1 MPKYE
6 INALASEWQALPSQ
20 IVHVLSELGERP
32 TNGTVELDADTL
44 NLVRE
49 AVSEMVAAREVALPP
64 GATPRDIAHALNVS
78 HAEVQKQLFQ
88 SGVLVNLTTS
98 LAQDVAERLVQAFGY
113 KVRWVEPRVVEEV
126 VPQEPV
132 KKRRPTGTTTRPP
145 VVTILGHVDH
155 GKTTLLDF
163 IRRTKVAEKE
173 YGGITQHIGA
183 YEVEVHGRKIT
194 FLDTPGHEAFT
205 AMRARGAQVTDI
217 AVLVVAAD
225 DGVMPQTVEAIN
237 HAKSA
242 NVPIIVAINKIDLP
256 EANANR
262 VKQQLTEYGL
272 ISEDYGG
279 DTIMVP
285 LSAKTGEGVDTLLDL
300 ILLQAD
306 LLELKAD
313 PSAEVQGVVIE
324 ARLDRGRGP
333 VATVLVENGT
343 LKQGDIVVVGKCY
356 GRIKA
361 MFNFAGERVKDAGPS
376 TPVEII
382 GLDDVPEAGDRLT
395 VYLDE
400 REAKSKAE
408 ELKEK
413 ARMEEMERR
422 KPRASLAELQRR
434 LQEGERKEL
443 NLIIKADVQGS
454 VEAVRG
460 LIEKI
465 EHAEV
470 TIKVLHSGVGTIT
483 ESDVLLASAADAI
496 IVGFNTRPEPQAKER
511 AEREGVEI
519 RTYKVIYDLVD
530 DIEKAIRGLLE
541 PKYEEQEL
549 GRAVV
554 RAVFQLKRAGTVAGC
569 YVKDGKVVRGARC
582 RVLRDGK
589 VIAEGTIASL
599 RHLKEDVREIQAG
612 YECGLTVS
620 DFTGYEEGDEIQ
632 VFELVQVG

>member
-20 IVHVLSELGERP
+20 VLHVLSELGERP
-32 TNGTVELDADTL
+32 ANGTIELDPETF

-49 AVSEMVAAREVALPP
+49 AVSEMVAAKEVALSP
-64 GATPRDIAHALNVS
+64 GATPRDIAHALNI
-78 HAEVQKQLFQ
+78 ANADVQKQLLQ
-88 SGVLVNLTTS
+88 SGMLVNLTTS
-98 LAQDVAERLVQAFGY
+98 LAPEVAERIVGGFGY
-113 KVRWVEPRVVEEV
+113 RIKWVEPRPVEE
-126 VPQEPV
+126 PAPEKPV
-132 KKRRPTGTTTRPP
+132 QPRRPTGTTVRPP

-163 IRRTKVAEKE
+163 IRRTKVAERE

-183 YEVEVHGRKIT
+183 YEVEIHGRKIT

-237 HAKSA
+237 HARSA
-242 NVPIIVAINKIDLP
+242 GVPIIVAINKIDLP
-256 EANANR
+256 EANVNR

-272 ISEDYGG
+272 ISEDFGG

-285 LSAKTGEGVDTLLDL
+285 MSARTGEGVDTLLEL

-306 LLELKAD
+306 LLDLKGD

-356 GRIKA
+356 GKIKA
-361 MFNFAGERVKDAGPS
+361 MFNFAGEKVKDAGPS
-376 TPVEII
+376 MPVEII
-382 GLDDVPEAGDRLT
+382 GLDDVPEAGDRVT

-400 REAKSKAE
+400 KEAKSKAE
-408 ELKEK
+408 QLKER
-413 ARMEEMERR
+413 ARLEEMERR

-460 LIEKI
+460 LIERI
-465 EHAEV
+465 EHPEV
-470 TIKVLHSGVGTIT
+470 TIGILHSGVGTIT
-483 ESDVLLASAADAI
+483 ESDVLLASAANAI
-496 IVGFNTRPEPQAKER
+496 IVGFNTRPESQAKER

-519 RTYKVIYDLVD
+519 RTYKVIYDVVE
-530 DIEKAIRGLLE
+530 DIRKAVHGLLE

-554 RAVFQLKRAGTVAGC
+554 RAIFQLKRAGTVAGC
-569 YVKDGKVVRGARC
+569 YVQEGKVVRGARC
-582 RVLRDGK
+582 RVLRDGE
-589 VIAEGTIASL
+589 VVAEGTIASL
-599 RHLKEDVREIQAG
+599 KHLKEDVREIQAG

-620 DFTGYEEGDEIQ
+620 DFTEFQEGDELQ
-632 VFELVQVG
+632 VFEQIQVG